1 MSAPDQSPPADTSRR
16 SQRVAVVF
24 LGAMGVVGGVVAWD
38 AWRRASAEANALPEQ
53 LEPAS
58 PPVAA
63 DRTYRNN
70 DFIPGVGYYH
80 APYRAWFPQPYNFHD
95 PNRGYFGGG
104 LWHAAPFIA
113 SMLSSQPSQPAVTS
127 ALAAQQAHER
137 ENRTRTV
144 PGTSNFANTNRSTG
158 GSAFFSPHP
167 SSAPTSP
174 TTAKPS
180 APAPA
185 TAKPSAPSPSKSSP
199 TIQRGGFGSSGK
211 GSSGSGSS

>member
-24 LGAMGVVGGVVAWD
+24 LGAVGVVGGVVAWD
-38 AWRRASAEANALPEQ
+38 AWRHASAAADAQPEQ
-53 LEPAS
+53 LEPAPS
-58 PPVAA
+58 PVAA

-104 LWHAAPFIA
+104 LWQAAPFIA
-113 SMLSSQPSQPAVTS
+113 SMLSSRPTQPAVNS
-127 ALAAQQAHER
+127 ALAAQSAR
-137 ENRTRTV
+137 EGETRPRTA
-144 PGTSNFANTNRSTG
+144 PGTANFANSNRSNG
-158 GSAFFSPHP
+158 GSSFFSPRP
-167 SSAPTSP
+167 SPAPTAP
-174 TTAKPS
+174 TTARPA

-185 TAKPSAPSPSKSSP
+185 TAKPSAPSPSESSP

-211 GSSGSGSS
+211 GSSGAGSS